1 MSRLHRLPLLVL
13 MLFGV
18 AGIARAQATPPDPA
32 TTTAVNEGRVT
43 FGVLS
48 FLQYDVELHEQEG
61 YNAFSVERGYFD
73 VKARLSDRIGVRFTT
88 DVRPTTDA
96 NLEANLTAR
105 LEYAYINA
113 AVTDSTSIRFGMQET
128 PWLTFEESINRYR
141 VQGPMLAE
149 REGLIPGPA
158 DLGAAAIYKSSRLE
172 AHLGIYNGEGYG
184 RAEIDKFKS
193 LQGRATATVYTH
205 DAGQAQLKVSGF
217 YTYGWYAEDRPRNVA
232 IAMASYESPHVVVTG
247 QYLSATDNPFVVTDI
262 ERQGFSVFGEA
273 RMGKTGWAGL
283 GRVDFF
289 NPDAD
294 RENDNERRYI
304 FGGAHWS
311 QLAHGRVG
319 FVATLEQK
327 FRIRGDTGQKTESRL
342 LVQTHVEF

>member
-1 MSRLHRLPLLVL
+1 VRSVRRLGLLVTL
-13 MLFGV
+13 VFAATGV
-18 AGIARAQATPPDPA
+18 AYAQATPDPAA

-48 FLQYDVELHEQEG
+48 FLQYGVELHEQEG
-61 YNAFSVERGYFD
+61 YNAFEVTRGYFD
-73 VKARLSDRIGVRFTT
+73 VKARLADRVRVRFTT

-105 LEYAYINA
+105 LQYAYIEA
-113 AVTDSTSIRFGMQET
+113 SVSDGTSILFGMQET

-141 VQGPMLAE
+141 VQGMMFAE
-149 REGLIPGPA
+149 REGLIPGPS
-158 DLGAAAIYKSSRLE
+158 DLGAAALYKRPRLE
-172 AHLGIYNGEGYG
+172 AQLGIYNGEGYG

-205 DAGQAQLKVSGF
+205 DGGQSKVRVSGF
-217 YTYGWYAEDRPRNVA
+217 YTYGWYAEDRPRNIG
-232 IAMASYESPHVVVTG
+232 IAMASYESKHVVATG
-247 QYLSATDNPFVVTDI
+247 QYLSATDNPFVVTDV
-262 ERQGFSVFGEA
+262 ERQGFSFFGEA
-273 RMGKTGWAGL
+273 RMGPTGWAGL

-304 FGGAHWS
+304 VGGAHWS
-311 QLAHGRVG
+311 QLPHGRVG

-327 FRIRGDTGQKTESRL
+327 FRVGNGAGQKTESRL